1 MDTIITS
8 KTKWRAVGLVRVGVA
23 AVLFAGAFAQTASA
37 QSLTLKD
44 LVELFISLGIIAPD
58 KAEQARTAVSSS
70 STGTTVSTTFTRNL
84 TVGSTGSDVKTLQQ
98 FLNGKGYT
106 VASSGPGSAGN
117 ESMYFGP
124 ATRRLS
130 QNI

>member
-8 KTKWRAVGLVRVGVA
+8 KTKWLAVGLVGVGVA

-58 KAEQARTAVSSS
+58 KAAQARTAVSSPS
-70 STGTTVSTTFTRNL
+70 TTVSTTFTKNL
-84 TVGSTGSDVKTLQQ
+84 TVGSTGSDVKALQQ

-124 ATRRLS
+124 ATRAALAKY
-130 QNI
+130 